1 MRSQGVTQ
9 SSHLKSALSIFHR
22 LHGKEPDTGVEAK
35 HKESPD
41 GGPAGNTV
49 LLQVGS
55 GPAHY
60 PLPLLADLLQE
71 SLHLVQVREGGR
83 PISVSKQEIVAP
95 APDYKYIVR

>member
-1 MRSQGVTQ
+1 MQCNANVY
-9 SSHLKSALSIFHR
+9 LKSTLSV
-22 LHGKEPDTGVEAK
+22 LNSLDSKEPDTGVEAK

-41 GGPAGNTV
+41 GGPAGYTV

-60 PLPLLADLLQE
+60 PLPLLADLLQK